1 VRQPPLFSPEPVATS
16 PRADHTA
23 APTSPGSASRSLL
36 VSSRS
41 VDLGSL
47 GWDDEVA
54 RAFAPHAVD
63 GQQAGR
69 VARVDRGGH
78 VLVLSAEGPVRART
92 TARMARDPDP
102 MAHPTVGDWVVVRSS
117 RDDSLASVEAVLP
130 RRSAFLRHASGKET
144 VAQALAAN
152 VDTAFVV
159 VSVASAVNPR
169 RLERLLTIAWS
180 GGAVPVVIGSKADA
194 CADLAGARAAL
205 ASAAVGVEVLLVSAV
220 TQTGVADLAGLVTNG
235 QTVVLLGASGV
246 GKSTLVNCLLGE
258 ERLATKAIRHDGK
271 GRHTTTSRELVAL
284 PAGGVLIDTPGLRGL
299 ALWDTEEGLDQTF
312 ADIEALAGDCR
323 FRDCAHT
330 REPSCAVRGAVADG
344 TLAAD
349 RLAAYD
355 KLQRELAYLAR
366 KQDRAMAAAESRRW
380 KVIHA
385 SLRDHPKLRDRR

>member
-1 VRQPPLFSPEPVATS
+1 M
-16 PRADHTA
+16 
-23 APTSPGSASRSLL
+23 SPGSASRSLL
-36 VSSRS
+36 VSSRI
-41 VDLGSL
+41 VDLVSF

-54 RAFAPHAVD
+54 SAFAPHAVD
-63 GQQAGR
+63 GQQPAR

-78 VLVLSAEGPVRART
+78 VLALTAEGPVRART

-102 MAHPTVGDWVVVRSS
+102 MAHPTVGDWVVVRSP

-130 RRSAFLRHASGKET
+130 RRSAFVRHASGKET

-152 VDTAFVV
+152 VDKALVV
-159 VSVASAVNPR
+159 VSVAATVNAR

-194 CADLAGARAAL
+194 CDDLEGARAAL

-220 TQTGVADLAGLVTNG
+220 TQMGLTELAGLVANG

-258 ERLATKAIRHDGK
+258 ERLATKAIRLDGK
-271 GRHTTTSRELVAL
+271 GRHTTTSRELVVL

-323 FRDCAHT
+323 FRDCAHA
-330 REPSCAVRGAVADG
+330 REPGCAVRAAVEDA

-349 RLAAYD
+349 RLAAYH

-366 KQDRAMAAAESRRW
+366 KQDRALAAAESRRW
-380 KVIHA
+380 KAIHA